1 MVMMVVNTTQQHIS
15 GVRSVKNCTK
25 MKQHKISH

>member
-15 GVRSVKNCTK
+15 GVRSVKNCK